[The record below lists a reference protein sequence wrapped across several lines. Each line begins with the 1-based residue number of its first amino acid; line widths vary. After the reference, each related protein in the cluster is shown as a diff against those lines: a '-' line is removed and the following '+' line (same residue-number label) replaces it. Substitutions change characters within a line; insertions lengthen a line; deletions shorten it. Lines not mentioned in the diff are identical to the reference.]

1 METNKRLTNKSY
13 EIAKMIFTLSLLFS
27 TIMLAQDMRKNSF
40 NSLFS
45 DQKANR
51 IGDAITIVVSEQSQA
66 TNDART
72 SATRES
78 VIGANLAAASDGVSM
93 GNGALD
99 LGTTN
104 DFNGRGATSSSGM
117 FKTKISATIDTV
129 FANGNMRII
138 GKKRISIN
146 GEEQL
151 VSISGIVRSTDIQAD
166 NSVLSHNI
174 SDAEIILEGSGMID
188 RAQSPGWISK
198 IFHWLF

>member
-1 METNKRLTNKSY
+1 MKFNKQLNKNY
-13 EIAKMIFTLSLLFS
+13 NTMKKTIIFSVIFVA
-27 TIMLAQDMRKNSF
+27 TISAQDMRKNSF

-51 IGDAITIVVSEQSQA
+51 VGDAITIVVEEQSQA

-78 VIGANLAAASDGVSM
+78 AIGASMAGSFDGTSLPT
-93 GNGALD
+93 GGLD

-104 DFNGRGATSSSGM
+104 DFDGRGATSSSGM
-117 FKTKISATIDTV
+117 FKTKISATIDSV
-129 FANGNMRII
+129 YANGNMRIV
-138 GKKRISIN
+138 GKRRISIN

-151 VSISGIVRSTDIQAD
+151 VSLKGIVRASDIQAD

-174 SDAEIILEGSGMID
+174 SEAEIVLEGSGMID
-188 RAQSPGWISK
+188 NAQSPGWITK
-198 IFHWLF
+198 FFHWLF